1 MFKWSVVGFAAVASA
16 LPQGV
21 PVGIAPSSPAPEG
34 CSENYDGSF
43 LLSVRAPG
51 TPSNG
56 AQGDC
61 TQEGSL
67 VVKLADGVLTDAQGR
82 IGSIVSNYQ
91 FQFDGPPPQAGAI
104 YTGGFSVCSNG
115 SLALGGHADFY
126 QCLSGDF
133 YNLYDRHWAEQCSGV
148 ELLVIPCAA
157 GGSTGGGSNN
167 GGSGGSV
174 TTTVISQLPDGQ
186 PAAIPTYI
194 SQIGDGQI
202 QAPQPPVISQIT
214 DGQIQVP
221 TETPAPPPVISQIT
235 DGQVQAPTET
245 PAPPPPVISQIT
257 DGQIQAPTETPAPPP
272 PPPVISQI
280 TDGQIQAPTETP
292 EAPAPPASLP
302 SPIAPPVI
310 SQITDG
316 QIQAP
321 TETPEVPPVSLPT
334 PVAPPVISQITD
346 GQIQAPTETPV
357 VPPPVD
363 EAPPANTTTP
373 ITPPIGESGASSV
386 VAGASTLLMAVLCA
400 AVFL

>member
-1 MFKWSVVGFAAVASA
+1 MLKWSVVGFAAVASA

-34 CSENYDGSF
+34 CSENYDGKF

-56 AQGDC
+56 ATGDC

-67 VVKLADGVLTDAQGR
+67 VVSLADGVLTDAQGR

-104 YTGGFSVCSNG
+104 YTGGFSVCNNG
-115 SLALGGHADFY
+115 SLAIGGSAEFF
-126 QCLSGDF
+126 QCLSGSF

-148 ELLVIPCAA
+148 ELLVVPCSS

-167 GGSGGSV
+167 SGSGGVV

-186 PAAIPTYI
+186 PAAVPTYI

-202 QAPQPPVISQIT
+202 QAPQQPPPVISQIT

-221 TETPAPPPVISQIT
+221 TETPPPPPPVISQIT

-245 PAPPPPVISQIT
+245 AAPPPPPVISQITDGQVQAPTETAAPPPPPVISQIT

-292 EAPAPPASLP
+292 S
-302 SPIAPPVI
+302 
-310 SQITDG
+310 
-316 QIQAP
+316 
-321 TETPEVPPVSLPT
+321 VPPVSMPT

-346 GQIQAPTETPV
+346 GQVQAPTATP
-357 VPPPVD
+357 PIE
-363 EAPPANTTTP
+363 EAPPATTP
-373 ITPPIGESGASSV
+373 GTTPPTVGSGASSIFPGTS
-386 VAGASTLLMAVLCA
+386 ALLIAVLGA
-400 AVFL
+400 AFFL